1 MSQKYSA
8 KPSQSSR
15 DLARE
20 LHRIDHKG
28 YGAYKDLLGSWN
40 LGSLTLFVD
49 RVQPDPYAPP
59 SRIRLRISLKETGIP
74 KELYNTS
81 VRRIALEDLLAR
93 NFREVLSKRHGGNEK
108 ITLAAGGQEM
118 LERTALRIAS
128 EAVEVRMNAEFPA
141 RGRTVLGRRG
151 EELLVDLLPQVARES
166 LSWSS
171 LTQEKAWN
179 WIKWAENRSAL
190 EEALKERGYVAFVAN
205 GSILPRKSGASQ
217 EPLSL
222 KEAVPFASPS
232 SLEVEIP
239 LPHTPGGAYG
249 EEPRIRGMALPEGI
263 TLIVGGGFHG
273 KSTLLYALARGVYPH
288 IPGDGREYVVTRS
301 DGMVI
306 RAEDGRPIGGTD
318 ISPFITNLPRQKD
331 TVRFFTPNA
340 SGSTSQAANI
350 MEALEAGS
358 RLLLLDED
366 SSATNFM
373 IRDQAMERLITSED
387 EPITPFRHRV
397 KELHRRH
404 RISTLLVMG
413 GCGDYFGLADRVIM
427 MKNYLPLDVTSQAR
441 EIALEGAAKEGTL
454 PKIEVPSFRLPEPA
468 KLRIPSQEPHRKDSR
483 GGRGSKIKSRG
494 TDEISLNGEVMD
506 LRRVEQLV
514 DSGQTRAIGGL
525 LKKSFASLE
534 GKTVTVPE
542 LLDRLE
548 ELLENQGLDR
558 LGRDAEKPQGDLVRP
573 RRLEIIAALN
583 RLHSTKRL

>member
-59 SRIRLRISLKETGIP
+59 SRIRLRIPLKETGIP
-74 KELYNTS
+74 KELYNTP

-171 LTQEKAWN
+171 LPQEKAWN

-190 EEALKERGYVAFVAN
+190 EEALKEAGVRGLRSQWEHTPPKER
-205 GSILPRKSGASQ
+205 GLPGTPFPEGSGALRQ
-217 EPLSL
+217 PLL
-222 KEAVPFASPS
+222 
-232 SLEVEIP
+232 
-239 LPHTPGGAYG
+239 PGGGDSSA
-249 EEPRIRGMALPEGI
+249 PHSRRGLR
-263 TLIVGGGFHG
+263 
-273 KSTLLYALARGVYPH
+273 RGTPDT
-288 IPGDGREYVVTRS
+288 GDGPSRGNHPHRGGEGSTAKAPCWTPWPEES
-301 DGMVI
+301 IPTFPGTAGSMWSP
-306 RAEDGRPIGGTD
+306 APTAWLFEQEDGRPIGGTD

-340 SGSTSQAANI
+340 SGQHQPGRQHHGGSGGGKSAA
-350 MEALEAGS
+350 ASGRRQLRHQLHDPGS
-358 RLLLLDED
+358 GYGTAHHLGGRTHHPLPPPGGGAPPDTPHLHPSGDGGMRGLLRF
-366 SSATNFM
+366 SG
-373 IRDQAMERLITSED
+373 
-387 EPITPFRHRV
+387 P
-397 KELHRRH
+397 
-404 RISTLLVMG
+404 
-413 GCGDYFGLADRVIM
+413 GDYDEKLPSPGR
-427 MKNYLPLDVTSQAR
+427 YLPGPGRSPLR
-441 EIALEGAAKEGTL
+441 EP
-454 PKIEVPSFRLPEPA
+454 PKRELFQKLKYPPSGFPNRQSCGFPP
-468 KLRIPSQEPHRKDSR
+468 KNPTGRTPR

-525 LKKSFASLE
+525 LKKVSLPWRAKLSRCRNCWTGWRSF
-534 GKTVTVPE
+534 
-542 LLDRLE
+542 
-548 ELLENQGLDR
+548 
-558 LGRDAEKPQGDLVRP
+558 
-573 RRLEIIAALN
+573 
-583 RLHSTKRL
+583 